1 VADET
6 ERAKGAGIKAG
17 WNSDAAATVPSG
29 FFFSGAPSLLCLQL
43 TGPLADFRDFQAP
56 IESTRMYRYGYVVKS
71 ICAQIIVGM
80 QCTQSRL
87 TPTSIN
93 RRHAN
98 NRREERGKPRQDRV
112 PVLCVLSSTPYTRHH
127 T

>member
-6 ERAKGAGIKAG
+6 EERAKGAGIKAG
-17 WNSDAAATVPSG
+17 WNSDAAGTVSSG
-29 FFFSGAPSLLCLQL
+29 FFFLVLRACFACNSQVHLPTS
-43 TGPLADFRDFQAP
+43 DFEAP

-71 ICAQIIVGM
+71 ICA
-80 QCTQSRL
+80 
-87 TPTSIN
+87 SIN